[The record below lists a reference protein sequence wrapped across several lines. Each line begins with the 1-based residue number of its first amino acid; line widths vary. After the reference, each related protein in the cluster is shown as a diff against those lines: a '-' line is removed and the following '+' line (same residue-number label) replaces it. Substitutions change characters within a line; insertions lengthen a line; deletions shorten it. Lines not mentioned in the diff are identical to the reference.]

1 MTPAE
6 LEIYLHTHIPL
17 SKAMGVSVL
26 ENGDRVV
33 LHAPLAPNIN
43 HRGSA
48 FGGSEASLALLA
60 GWAWMRER
68 VTGEANLVIAS
79 SRMTYSK
86 PATGDFIAVCDGDGA
101 GLIAEHFNRKG
112 RARKTLT
119 IILYCNDQEVARM
132 EGDFAAIASAS

>member
-1 MTPAE
+1 MTPTE
-6 LEIYLHTHIPL
+6 LETYLHIHIPL
-17 SKAMGVSVL
+17 SKAMGVTVL

-33 LHAPLAPNIN
+33 LHAPLEPNIN

-68 VTGEANLVIAS
+68 VKGEVNLVVAG
-79 SRMTYSK
+79 SRMTYSR
-86 PATGDFIAVCDGDGA
+86 PATSDFIAVCEGDGA
-101 GLIAEHFNRKG
+101 EQIAEHMSRKG

-119 IILYCNDQEVARM
+119 IVLYSNDREVARM
-132 EGDFAAIASAS
+132 EGEFAAIASLP